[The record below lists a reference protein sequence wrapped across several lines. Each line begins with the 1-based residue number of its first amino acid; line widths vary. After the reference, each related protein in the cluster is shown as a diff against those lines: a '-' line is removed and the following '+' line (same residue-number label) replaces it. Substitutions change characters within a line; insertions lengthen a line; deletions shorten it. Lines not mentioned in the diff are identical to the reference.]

1 MYSRAFGN
9 GIESDGILREVE
21 RRYDESGAG
30 DMPVMSQ
37 HRDEPPA
44 KERGIDLKRI
54 FKNISIEDLL
64 LLAIGVLLLLDG
76 EPDNDIL
83 LIAIVFLLFF

>member
-1 MYSRAFGN
+1 MYSRGFGN
-9 GIESDGILREVE
+9 NIESDGILREVE
-21 RRYDESGAG
+21 RRYEENAAQDIPA
-30 DMPVMSQ
+30 MTPCPK
-37 HRDEPPA
+37 EPPA
-44 KERGIDLKRI
+44 KERGIDLKRM
-54 FKNISIEDLL
+54 FKNINIEDLL